1 MTDSNGKN
9 DPNGITFTDGAYT
22 PQDDSLLISGAQTA
36 RIQQSEWEYSNKG
49 TDFARTE
56 AIFVMRIDRGPDDTD
71 ASGGNMGLEYLHFRT
86 CVNANNAAMYLAK
99 IWRD

>member
-56 AIFVMRIDRGPDDTD
+56 AIFVMRTGVQMTPMQVVEIWDW
-71 ASGGNMGLEYLHFRT
+71 ST
-86 CVNANNAAMYLAK
+86 CISEHV
-99 IWRD
+99 